1 MLLSLTMTNNNN
13 TTTAPAEYRTSE
25 LRFRNRSNPRYR
37 LDRNRPVKVYRN
49 LSSKCFS
56 IMQDSLVKAHAK
68 TVCLE
73 DIDWKVSQKGRQRV
87 IRDGKKN
94 VHAFSIGLLRDSV
107 RLAKAETVFYNP
119 YLDYHFQVVR
129 NGGARLVR
137 QSAAAVLCADRK
149 LTLTSFEKGGAK

>member
-1 MLLSLTMTNNNN
+1 MIN
-13 TTTAPAEYRTSE
+13 TTPTATAEYRTSE

-56 IMQDSLVKAHAK
+56 IMQDGIVKAHSNA
-68 TVCLE
+68 VCLK
-73 DIDWKVSQKGRQRV
+73 DVDWKVSQKGRNRV

-107 RLAKAETVFYNP
+107 RLAKAEQVWYNP
-119 YLDYHFQVVR
+119 YLDIHFQVVR
-129 NGGARLVR
+129 NGAAVLVR
-137 QSAAAVLCADRK
+137 QSAAAVMDATRK
-149 LTLTSFEKGGAK
+149 LTLASFEKEAGR

>member
-1 MLLSLTMTNNNN
+1 MLFCLTMINNDH

-37 LDRNRPVKVYRN
+37 LDLARPVKVYRN
-49 LSSKCFS
+49 LSRKCFS
-56 IMQDSLVKAHAK
+56 VMQDGIVKAHAK

-73 DIDWKVSQKGRQRV
+73 DVAWTVSQKRRQRV
-87 IRDGKKN
+87 IREQCKN

-129 NGGARLVR
+129 NGGARLVH
-137 QSAAAVLCADRK
+137 QSAAAVFCADRK
-149 LTLTSFEKGGAK
+149 LTLTSFEKGGEA

>member
-1 MLLSLTMTNNNN
+1 MTN
-13 TTTAPAEYRTSE
+13 TTPTAPAEYRTSE

-56 IMQDSLVKAHAK
+56 IMQDGIVKAHSNA
-68 TVCLE
+68 VCLK
-73 DIDWKVSQKGRQRV
+73 DVDWKVSQKGRNRV

-107 RLAKAETVFYNP
+107 RLAKAEQVWYNP
-119 YLDYHFQVVR
+119 YLDIHFQVVR
-129 NGGARLVR
+129 NGAAVLVR
-137 QSAAAVLCADRK
+137 QSAAAVMDATRK
-149 LTLTSFEKGGAK
+149 LTLASFEKEAGR